1 MENHLNC
8 FPRFLLEIHNF
19 LQRRAITPTLFSNF
33 NVGSR
38 IYTEIFILTTEQ
50 RPNHVIRSLL
60 SPRIKVRTD
69 WHGLPM
75 RLLWSRRIK
84 TFKFYFSSHEREFPF
99 WKEMIGDFVKI
110 AFSKGLLQRSIDIC
124 FTFLTA
130 EWYVVTFWLRKSRL
144 PGGKVDPWQ
153 RPFYDVF
160 QVSSRFEALFEF

>member
-8 FPRFLLEIHNF
+8 FPRFLFEIHNF

-60 SPRIKVRTD
+60 SPRIKVRKD

-144 PGGKVDPWQ
+144 PGGKVDP
-153 RPFYDVF
+153 
-160 QVSSRFEALFEF
+160 